1 MKNFIIVILL
11 VFVIGENIYI
21 YMYPETFCKELR
33 EKGDDVL
40 NGIKSKAKEVVNSK
54 VEEEV
59 DSIMPTE

>member
-33 EKGDDVL
+33 EKGDDLLDGL
-40 NGIKSKAKEVVNSK
+40 NSKAKEVVNSR